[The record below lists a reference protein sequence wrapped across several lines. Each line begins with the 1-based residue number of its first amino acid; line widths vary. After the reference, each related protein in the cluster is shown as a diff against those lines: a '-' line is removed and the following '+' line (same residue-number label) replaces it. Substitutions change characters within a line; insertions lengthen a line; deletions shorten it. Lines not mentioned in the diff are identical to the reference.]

1 MKLAAAA
8 LWAFTALTPVALCP
22 PGAALAGEII
32 AGSGLRDDMAD
43 RAIGLMLENP
53 GPGQAETLLGLLYLR
68 GARLESDPVAAG
80 AWLERAAANGHP
92 AGIYAAARL
101 YAEGVGV
108 PADPERARRLLAGAD
123 PARFGGLADQV
134 RQLMATLDIAPPPAP
149 AEPAVEPVP
158 PAEPPPAEPV
168 IAAAPPPAPA
178 PVSDGGP
185 VAQSAT
191 VGGFIAQLATVS
203 SFAGATS
210 EAKRLLGRLPEPLII
225 GRALITESVRTAD
238 GRTVWRV
245 SASGFADRAA
255 ARSFCDKLIAAG
267 YSCLP
272 RGRQAP

>member
-8 LWAFTALTPVALCP
+8 LWAFTALTPIAVFSS
-22 PGAALAGEII
+22 GATLAGD
-32 AGSGLRDDMAD
+32 AVTGLGLRDDMAD

-68 GARLESDPVAAG
+68 GARLEADPVAAG

-101 YAEGVGV
+101 YADGVGV
-108 PADPERARRLLAGAD
+108 PPDPERARRLLTGVD

-134 RQLMATLDIAPPPAP
+134 RQLMATLDVAVAPPAP
-149 AEPAVEPVP
+149 EPAPEPVP
-158 PAEPPPAEPV
+158 PPEPV
-168 IAAAPPPAPA
+168 AAAPVPAPTPEAAPPA
-178 PVSDGGP
+178 VGDSGF
-185 VAQSAT
+185 VAQPAT
-191 VGGFIAQLATVS
+191 GGGFVAQLATVS
-203 SFAGATS
+203 SLAGATS
-210 EAKRLLGRLPEPLII
+210 EAKRLLARLPEHLIL
-225 GRALITESVRTAD
+225 GRALTTESVRLAD
-238 GRTVWRV
+238 GRAVWRV

-255 ARSFCDKLIAAG
+255 ARAFCDQLIAAG